1 MALEALRGDRTIQE
15 IAAKHQVHP
24 NQVSTWKRQA
34 VEGMADVFSRGGKPE
49 GPTEAEVK
57 ELHAKIGRL
66 AVEND
71 FLSEG
76 LKPVSPKK
84 KRAMIKRDHPELSIS
99 QQCKLVRLSRSAF
112 YYTPDGIDGDTLSM
126 MKEIDRVFTKYPFF
140 GSRQI
145 VAYLRRES
153 TVVGRHRVRRLMAR
167 MGLEAIYKRP
177 RTSQPHPQH
186 PVFPY
191 LLRKMVIERANQAW
205 CADITFVPVRNG
217 FLYLVAIMDWA
228 TRKVLSW
235 RLSNTMHADF
245 CVDALNE
252 AIATYGPPEIM
263 NTDQGSQF
271 TGSAWITTLTE
282 AGVRISMD
290 GRGRYLPSRDHAAHN
305 PAGQR
310 SNIFIERLWRSLKQ
324 EAIYLE
330 EISDGFQARRII
342 KKWITFYNT
351 ERPHSALDRQT
362 PDDAYW
368 AGLEQQKA
376 A

>member
-1 MALEALRGDRTIQE
+1 M
-15 IAAKHQVHP
+15 
-24 NQVSTWKRQA
+24 
-34 VEGMADVFSRGGKPE
+34 
-49 GPTEAEVK
+49 
-57 ELHAKIGRL
+57 
-66 AVEND
+66 
-71 FLSEG
+71 
-76 LKPVSPKK
+76 SPQK

-112 YYTPDGIDGDTLSM
+112 CSAPVGIDADRLAVL
-126 MKEIDRVFTKYPFF
+126 KEIDRVFTRYPFF

-145 VAYLRRES
+145 AACLRREG
-153 TVVGRHRVRRLMAR
+153 VVAGRHRARRLMAQ
-167 MGLEAIYKRP
+167 MGPETICKRP
-177 RTSQPHPQH
+177 GTSQPHPQH

-191 LLRKMVIERANQAW
+191 LLRKMQIDQSNQVW

-217 FLYLVAIMDWA
+217 FLYLVAIMDWS

-252 AIATYGPPEIM
+252 DALNEAIARYGPPEIM
-263 NTDQGSQF
+263 NTDQGSRF

-290 GRGRYLPSRDHAAHN
+290 GRGRYLD
-305 PAGQR
+305 
-310 SNIFIERLWRSLKQ
+310 NIFIEPLWRSLKQ

-330 EISDGFQARRII
+330 KINDGFQARRVV
-342 KKWITFYNT
+342 KNRMAFYNA
-351 ERPHSALDRQT
+351 ERPHSALDRRR
-362 PDDAYW
+362 PDEAYW
-368 AGLEQQKA
+368 TGLEEQKA